1 MATQYNDARNLRE
14 KAERRIAALKKQK
27 KAAQSE
33 EYKKQ
38 LQRDIRRLQDAA
50 RSTRTYSTKTGKR
63 MRTAEQVS
71 KGIAK
76 LKSLVEE
83 FPLLGVE
90 KRNRSF
96 ALRLN
101 LAKNSSLQGPTRNAG
116 STLGEEMSGLTSDE
130 VKVFYRATQHV
141 WGNGKVPIEK
151 RNEAIEAHYNELIG
165 TRDLQRIFDYV
176 LSDQRQQDVL
186 KAKDI
191 VDNPD
196 KYTDAEKKWAYDI
209 LQDNESEIRYQP
221 VVNAAASADL
231 SPVAPM

>member
-27 KAAQSE
+27 KATQSK

-76 LKSLVEE
+76 LNSLVEE

-141 WGNGKVPIEK
+141 WDNGKVPIEK

>member
-27 KAAQSE
+27 KAAQSK

-71 KGIAK
+71 NGIAK

-141 WGNGKVPIEK
+141 WDNGKVPIEK

>member
-27 KAAQSE
+27 KAAQSK

-76 LKSLVEE
+76 LNSLVEE

-141 WGNGKVPIEK
+141 WDNGKVPIEK
-151 RNEAIEAHYNELIG
+151 RNEAIEAHYKELIG

>member
-27 KAAQSE
+27 KAAQSK

-76 LKSLVEE
+76 LNSLVEE
-83 FPLLGVE
+83 YPLLGVE

-141 WGNGKVPIEK
+141 WDNGKVPIEK

>member
-27 KAAQSE
+27 KAAQSK

-76 LKSLVEE
+76 LNSLVEE

-130 VKVFYRATQHV
+130 VRVFYRATQHV
-141 WGNGKVPIEK
+141 WDNGKVPIEK

>member
-27 KAAQSE
+27 KAAQSK

-76 LKSLVEE
+76 LKLLVEE

-141 WGNGKVPIEK
+141 WDNGKVPIEK

>member
-27 KAAQSE
+27 KAAQSK

-76 LKSLVEE
+76 LNSLVEE

-141 WGNGKVPIEK
+141 WDNGKVPIEK
-151 RNEAIEAHYNELIG
+151 RNEALEAHYKELIG

-176 LSDQRQQDVL
+176 LSDQRQQNVL

>member
-1 MATQYNDARNLRE
+1 MAKQYNDTRNLRE
-14 KAERRIAALKKQK
+14 KAERRIASLKKQK
-27 KAAQSE
+27 KAAQSK

-63 MRTAEQVS
+63 IRTAEQVS
-71 KGIAK
+71 RGIAK
-76 LKSLVEE
+76 LKSLIEE

-116 STLGEEMSGLTSDE
+116 RTLGEEMSGLTSDE

-141 WGNGKVPIEK
+141 WDNGKVPVEK
-151 RNEAIEAHYNELIG
+151 RNEAIEAHYKELIG

>member
-27 KAAQSE
+27 KAAQSK

-50 RSTRTYSTKTGKR
+50 RSTRTYSTNTGKR

-141 WGNGKVPIEK
+141 WDNGKVPIEK
-151 RNEAIEAHYNELIG
+151 RNEAIEAHYKELIG

>member
-27 KAAQSE
+27 KAAQSK

-76 LKSLVEE
+76 LNSLVEE

-141 WGNGKVPIEK
+141 WDNGKVPIEK

>member
-27 KAAQSE
+27 KAAQSK

-71 KGIAK
+71 KGIDK
-76 LKSLVEE
+76 LNSLVEE
-83 FPLLGVE
+83 YPLLGVE

-141 WGNGKVPIEK
+141 WDNGKVPIEK
-151 RNEAIEAHYNELIG
+151 RNEAIEAHYKELIG
-165 TRDLQRIFDYV
+165 TSDLQRIFDYV

>member
-27 KAAQSE
+27 KAAQSN

-76 LKSLVEE
+76 LNSLVEE
-83 FPLLGVE
+83 YPLLGVE

-141 WGNGKVPIEK
+141 WDNGKVPIEK

>member
-27 KAAQSE
+27 KAAQSK

-76 LKSLVEE
+76 LNSLVEE
-83 FPLLGVE
+83 YPLLGVE

-130 VKVFYRATQHV
+130 VRVFYRATQHV
-141 WGNGKVPIEK
+141 WDNGKVPIEK
-151 RNEAIEAHYNELIG
+151 RNEAIEAHYKELIG

>member
-27 KAAQSE
+27 KAAQSK

-76 LKSLVEE
+76 LNSLVEE
-83 FPLLGVE
+83 YPLLGVE

-141 WGNGKVPIEK
+141 WDNGKVPIEK
-151 RNEAIEAHYNELIG
+151 RNEAIEAHYKELIG

>member
-27 KAAQSE
+27 KAAQSK

-141 WGNGKVPIEK
+141 WDNGKVPIEK

>member
-14 KAERRIAALKKQK
+14 KAERRIASLKKQK
-27 KAAQSE
+27 KAAQSK

-50 RSTRTYSTKTGKR
+50 RNTRTYSTKTGKR
-63 MRTAEQVS
+63 IRTAEQVS

-76 LKSLVEE
+76 LKSLIEE
-83 FPLLGVE
+83 FPLLGVK

-101 LAKNSSLQGPTRNAG
+101 LAKNRSLQGPTRNAG
-116 STLGEEMSGLTSDE
+116 RTLGEEMSGLTSDE

-141 WGNGKVPIEK
+141 WDNEKVPVEK
-151 RNEAIEAHYNELIG
+151 RNETIEAHYKELIG

-176 LSDQRQQDVL
+176 LSNQRQQDVL

>member
-1 MATQYNDARNLRE
+1 
-14 KAERRIAALKKQK
+14 
-27 KAAQSE
+27 
-33 EYKKQ
+33 
-38 LQRDIRRLQDAA
+38 
-50 RSTRTYSTKTGKR
+50 

-71 KGIAK
+71 KGIAN

-90 KRNRSF
+90 KRNRLF

-130 VKVFYRATQHV
+130 VRVFYRATQHV
-141 WGNGKVPIEK
+141 WDNGKVPIEK

>member
-27 KAAQSE
+27 KAAQSK

-76 LKSLVEE
+76 LESLVEE
-83 FPLLGVE
+83 YPLLGVE

-101 LAKNSSLQGPTRNAG
+101 LAKNTSLQGPTRNAG

-141 WGNGKVPIEK
+141 WDNGKVPIEK
-151 RNEAIEAHYNELIG
+151 RNEAIEAHYKELIG

>member
-27 KAAQSE
+27 KAAQSK

-76 LKSLVEE
+76 LESLVEE

-141 WGNGKVPIEK
+141 WDNGKVPIEK
-151 RNEAIEAHYNELIG
+151 RNEAIEAHYKELIG

>member
-27 KAAQSE
+27 KAAQSK

-76 LKSLVEE
+76 LESLVEE
-83 FPLLGVE
+83 FPLLGVK

-141 WGNGKVPIEK
+141 WDNGKVQIEK

>member
-27 KAAQSE
+27 KAAQSN

-76 LKSLVEE
+76 LNSLVEE

-141 WGNGKVPIEK
+141 WDNGKVPIEK